1 MNSGNTQNDVK
12 ASHWIKAAICAVIV
26 LLLLFFIF
34 TRSSCTQAGGREGQA
49 SVEESENGSASQSD
63 SNEDGK
69 SQDVTTSS
77 EAEGDSESTEEAEV
91 AEAAEVAESSEN
103 PQDSQNE
110 DSPPTTENSP
120 SEPDANSSP
129 PVVTP
134 ASAGAPR
141 GQNIGG
147 LLVKGDRLGVILDV
161 SGSMKHYLESL
172 RSEIRSRFDS
182 PVFLE
187 VEGCFI
193 EPSTAD
199 PPGSA
204 FDSRNP
210 RLRDS
215 VMNAIRELVIIEK
228 VDSIYWF
235 CDLQDEQTNE
245 GLKELARLAQVTP
258 GGAPAFH
265 LYVRST
271 DEKPG
276 KKLDQ
281 IIRLTKGAFEKRR

>member
-26 LLLLFFIF
+26 LFLLFFIF
-34 TRSSCTQAGGREGQA
+34 TRSSCTQAGGGGGGQA
-49 SVEESENGSASQSD
+49 SVEESGNGSESQSD

-69 SQDVTTSS
+69 SPDATTSS
-77 EAEGDSESTEEAEV
+77 EAEGDSKSTEEGE
-91 AEAAEVAESSEN
+91 EAEVAESSEN
-103 PQDSQNE
+103 PQKE

-129 PVVTP
+129 PVDTP

-161 SGSMKHYLESL
+161 SGSMKRYLESL

-187 VEGCFI
+187 VEGCVI

-245 GLKELARLAQVTP
+245 GLSELARLAQGTP

-265 LYVRST
+265 LYIRST

-276 KKLDQ
+276 EKLDQ
-281 IIRLTKGAFEKRR
+281 IIRLTRGAFEKRR

>member
-1 MNSGNTQNDVK
+1 MNSSNTQSDVR
-12 ASHWIKAAICAVIV
+12 ASHWIKAAICAVVV
-26 LLLLFFIF
+26 LFLLFFIF
-34 TRSSCTQAGGREGQA
+34 TRSSCTQAGGGQA
-49 SVEESENGSASQSD
+49 SVEESGNGSESQSD

-69 SQDVTTSS
+69 SPDATTSS

-91 AEAAEVAESSEN
+91 AEVAESSEN

-129 PVVTP
+129 PGGIP

-161 SGSMKHYLESL
+161 SGSMESYLESL

-245 GLKELARLAQVTP
+245 GLKELARLAQSSP

-265 LYVRST
+265 LYIRST

-276 KKLDQ
+276 EKLDQ